1 MKPIQIVGFTGS
13 LRKGSYNRGAL
24 RAAKELLPEGAELE
38 ILDLSEIP
46 FFNQDL
52 EGGELPAPVTEF
64 KKKIAEADAL
74 LIATPEYNYS
84 IPPVLKN
91 ALDWASRDAAKPLSG
106 KPSAIFSVS
115 SSALGGARVQ
125 YHLRQV
131 SVALNLKLV
140 NQPEVFIS
148 FAREKFDT
156 DGNLKDEGTKKYL
169 SALVNALVDL
179 AKAEKQ

>member
-1 MKPIQIVGFTGS
+1 MNTIKLVGFTGS

-38 ILDLSEIP
+38 ILDLSAIP

-52 EGGELPAPVTEF
+52 EGGELPASVTEF

-91 ALDWASRDAAKPLSG
+91 ALDWASRDPSRPLSG
-106 KPSAIFSVS
+106 KPAAIFSVS

-131 SVALNLKLV
+131 GVALNLKLV

-148 FAREKFDT
+148 FARDKFDT
-156 DGNLKDEGTKKYL
+156 DGNLKDEDTKKHL

-179 AKAEKQ
+179 AKAEK